1 MRKDNSEFQTSF
13 LSEAGTFLTNKD
25 YFAFIELDGKACWVL
40 AQGLDSDREI
50 ESAEIAVKSVLGNFM
65 NRPTMSRFRIKKYIE
80 QAHHLLQEESVR
92 VRLKASLIMVV
103 TDYSRMIWAGAGNAR
118 MYHFRNGRLNL
129 RSKDQS
135 LAQTLAD
142 REEIFPDKIDEHE
155 ERGNLLEY
163 LGKPDEFKPFVSRKY
178 PLADGDVILLGTS
191 GLWQEVNTSE
201 MIDATEEA
209 QDPMQLVDTLEDVL
223 LSKQKQIIQN
233 YTAAAIFIKKVY
245 KEDPTKKIRLI
256 KRIALILFILLLTGG
271 GVLVYQ
277 MKAAE
282 RKAEAVAGMLE
293 HNKNGDVFIQDGEYA
308 KALKEYSEAR
318 NAAIKIKDKVH
329 TELIGRKLNITS
341 LITEG
346 DTFVKD
352 GDYEKAISKY
362 EKAKKAMEGR
372 KDFNEKE
379 LDEKIAQCRTFAQIL
394 VQMKAGDMKVEKQDY
409 AGARTIYLKVKKAA
423 VAASFTNGEKEVK
436 TKLEEVEAKL
446 ADLEREKKQLDAEKL
461 EKKGDKSV
469 AEEDFEGAIESY
481 ALAQEVYQEI
491 DMLEKVLGMERK
503 ITKAEEKL
511 NPIPK
516 GGAPEPAANAAQE
529 PPPAPPASPAPVA
542 QGGAK

>member
-13 LSEAGTFLTNKD
+13 LSEAGTLLTNKD
-25 YFAFIELDGKACWVL
+25 YFAFIELEGKACWVL

-50 ESAEIAVKSVLGNFM
+50 ESAELAVKRVLGNFM
-65 NRPTMSRFRIKKYIE
+65 NRPTMSRFRIKKYIQ
-80 QAHHLLQEESVR
+80 QAHRLLQEESVR

-103 TDYSRMIWAGAGNAR
+103 TDYSRMIWAGAGNTR
-118 MYHFRNGRLNL
+118 MYHFRNGLLNL

-135 LAQTLAD
+135 LAQMMAD
-142 REEIFPDKIDEHE
+142 REEILPDKVDAHE

-178 PLADGDVILLGTS
+178 KLADGDVILLGTS
-191 GLWQEVNTSE
+191 GLWQEVNNSE
-201 MIDATEEA
+201 MLDAAEEA
-209 QDPMQLVDTLEDVL
+209 QDPAQFVDTLEEVL
-223 LSKQKQIIQN
+223 LSKQKQTVQN
-233 YTAAAIFIKKVY
+233 YTAAAIFVKKVY

-271 GVLVYQ
+271 GALVYQ
-277 MKAAE
+277 IKAAE
-282 RKAEAVAGMLE
+282 RQAEAVAGMLE
-293 HNKNGDVFIQDGEYA
+293 HDKNGDAFIQDREYA

-329 TELIGRKLNITS
+329 TQLIGKKLSITELITD
-341 LITEG
+341 G

-352 GDYEKAISKY
+352 GDYAKAISKY
-362 EKAKKAMEGR
+362 EKAKKAIEGR

-379 LDEKIAQCRTFAQIL
+379 LDEKINNCRSFAQIL
-394 VQMKAGDMKVEKQDY
+394 GWIKDGDMKVEKQDY
-409 AGARTIYLKVKKAA
+409 VGARNLYLKAKKAA
-423 VAASFTNGEKEVK
+423 VTASFANGEKEAK
-436 TKLEEVEAKL
+436 TKLEEVEGKL

-461 EKKGDKSV
+461 EKKGDKSL
-469 AEEDFEGAIESY
+469 AEEDFEGAIQSY
-481 ALAQEVYQEI
+481 SLAQEVYQDI

-511 NPIPK
+511 NPTPK
-516 GGAPEPAANAAQE
+516 GGAPAAEAGAAQE
-529 PPPAPPASPAPVA
+529 PPPAPASPAPA
-542 QGGAK
+542 AKGGAK